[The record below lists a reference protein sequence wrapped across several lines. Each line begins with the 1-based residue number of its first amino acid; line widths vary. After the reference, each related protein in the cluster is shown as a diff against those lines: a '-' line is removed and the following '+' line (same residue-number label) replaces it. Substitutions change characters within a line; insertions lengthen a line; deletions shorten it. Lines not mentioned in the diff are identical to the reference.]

1 MEFTSFMVYAVIFIG
16 SVGLGTILALIFVL
30 ISNKKINRRLS
41 EIEPMVLDPRSLYS
55 KLSKSFRAKFELTS
69 DISISNPETGHI
81 NRCLQFDIC
90 NSGDGAE
97 DQQLRIG
104 SVTGL
109 PGAYLRHGLTKSA
122 ADNAII
128 NDQFGERCLCIQG
141 FSELTCFNEIIISEI
156 HIISAATGN
165 KEIPRILH
173 REMLPDRIMISRSNF
188 FDWSFGDL
196 QNVAICKGEWRL
208 SAREFFEIVVSA
220 GTDVT
225 ILLLMSEIEYTKL
238 FSKISNGK

>member
-16 SVGLGTILALIFVL
+16 SVGLGTILALIFVF
-30 ISNKKINRRLS
+30 ISNKKIARRLNIIES
-41 EIEPMVLDPRSLYS
+41 EPPTSVDP
-55 KLSKSFRAKFELTS
+55 
-69 DISISNPETGHI
+69 DITTSNPRTAHL
-81 NRCLQFDIC
+81 NKCLQFDIC
-90 NSGDGAE
+90 NTGNGAE

-122 ADNAII
+122 ADNGII
-128 NDQFGERCLCIQG
+128 KDQFGERCLCIQG

-165 KEIPRILH
+165 KETPRILH
-173 REMLPDRIMISRSNF
+173 REMMPDRIMTNRSNF
-188 FDWSFGDL
+188 FDWSFSDL

-208 SAREFFEIVVSA
+208 SAREFFEMVVPA

-225 ILLLMSEIEYTKL
+225 ILLLMSEIEYAKL
-238 FSKISNGK
+238 FSKISYDK